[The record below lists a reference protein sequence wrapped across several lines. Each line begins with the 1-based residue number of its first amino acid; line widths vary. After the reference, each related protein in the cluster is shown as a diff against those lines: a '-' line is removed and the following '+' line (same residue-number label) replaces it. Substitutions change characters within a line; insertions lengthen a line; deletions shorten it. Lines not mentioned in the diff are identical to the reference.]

1 MNVLRDTNKCKPV
14 ELSNA
19 KLQKTRRE
27 GLLMQLKQL
36 GFLTN
41 QGIAIQGHHESEGNL
56 QQLLITWSENNESIK
71 NWIKKNRLTSVSSA
85 SQ

>member
-1 MNVLRDTNKCKPV
+1 
-14 ELSNA
+14 
-19 KLQKTRRE
+19 
-27 GLLMQLKQL
+27 MQLKQL